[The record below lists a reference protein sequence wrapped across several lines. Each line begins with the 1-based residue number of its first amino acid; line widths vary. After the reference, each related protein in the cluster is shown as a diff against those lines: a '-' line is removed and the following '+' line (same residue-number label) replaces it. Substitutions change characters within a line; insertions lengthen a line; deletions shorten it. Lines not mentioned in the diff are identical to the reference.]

1 MATGGLSDYNDEWLF
16 ASGIPAKTGV
26 SGGIMGVLPGMLGIA
41 AFAPPLDSNRCS
53 VKAQAAIKFIMEK
66 SGLNVF
72 CDTGIALEK
81 PEFSEGFSTIYTVK
95 SNGKIEI
102 QKEAMK

>member
-53 VKAQAAIKFIMEK
+53 VRAQAAIRFIMEK
-66 SGLNVF
+66 SGLNAF
-72 CDTGIALEK
+72 GDTGITIEK
-81 PEFSEGFSTIYTVK
+81 NEFSESIAHKTI
-95 SNGKIEI
+95 
-102 QKEAMK
+102 

>member
-1 MATGGLSDYNDEWLF
+1 
-16 ASGIPAKTGV
+16 
-26 SGGIMGVLPGMLGIA
+26 
-41 AFAPPLDSNRCS
+41 

-81 PEFSEGFSTIYTVK
+81 SEFSELLVAKETV
-95 SNGKIEI
+95 
-102 QKEAMK
+102 